1 MGLHKQGK
9 EATMLSSNQELQ
21 GKINDF
27 IRRKHEQYP
36 ELEDTERTD
45 LNSRD

>member
-1 MGLHKQGK
+1 
-9 EATMLSSNQELQ
+9 MLSNNEEIQ

-36 ELEDTERTD
+36 DLDVVTD
-45 LNSRD
+45 LADRF